1 MEFYV
6 LHIDITVQ
14 TMCVWTITIKM
25 KSKYF
30 LHLDINSYFKC
41 EILSYIPGSDFK
53 WLTHEV
59 IKDSNTKT
67 M

>member
-1 MEFYV
+1 
-6 LHIDITVQ
+6 
-14 TMCVWTITIKM
+14 MCMNDYDKNEE
-25 KSKYF
+25 SKYF

-53 WLTHEV
+53 WLTHEE
-59 IKDSNTKT
+59 IKDSDTKT

>member
-1 MEFYV
+1 MNDYDKNEE
-6 LHIDITVQ
+6 
-14 TMCVWTITIKM
+14 
-25 KSKYF
+25 SKYF